1 LELTVIPHIP
11 ILDPMRHK
19 EDTVREEVISP
30 ILKALGYKL
39 EGEHR
44 IERSPRLKHPYVM
57 LGSRRN
63 QITLVPDYLLYRFGK
78 PFCVLDAKA
87 PNEDVYAGDHVQ
99 QVFGYAIH
107 PEVRVQYFA
116 LCNGADFAIHH
127 VSAEK
132 PVMRIPLQ
140 HLNGHWSNLVKLI
153 GTDGMQNDLL
163 TDDFLLDFGVFSEK
177 FRLNKDIDGK
187 NVTQFFPF
195 IHFANLRRS
204 SDDLYDSQ
212 TVFDLGDEQELFL
225 TLAFDAE
232 RYAQLLKILPQEVS
246 IQLADAM
253 KRYPYHCALT
263 TEEPIYVSLAGILS
277 DRLYTSTT
285 HQFDQYRPL
294 IVTEVFGDSSH
305 DVKHML

>member
-1 LELTVIPHIP
+1 MIPHIP
-11 ILDPMRHK
+11 ILDPTRHK

-44 IERSPRLKHPYVM
+44 IERSPRLKHSYVM
-57 LGSRRN
+57 LGSRRS

-87 PNEDVYAGDHVQ
+87 PDEDVHEGNHVQ

-116 LCNGADFAIHH
+116 LCNSTDFAIHH

-153 GTDGMQNDLL
+153 GTDGL
-163 TDDFLLDFGVFSEK
+163 
-177 FRLNKDIDGK
+177 
-187 NVTQFFPF
+187 
-195 IHFANLRRS
+195 
-204 SDDLYDSQ
+204 
-212 TVFDLGDEQELFL
+212 
-225 TLAFDAE
+225 
-232 RYAQLLKILPQEVS
+232 
-246 IQLADAM
+246 
-253 KRYPYHCALT
+253 
-263 TEEPIYVSLAGILS
+263 
-277 DRLYTSTT
+277 
-285 HQFDQYRPL
+285 
-294 IVTEVFGDSSH
+294 
-305 DVKHML
+305 